1 MTLFWGSRSKY
12 IRSPKLLLPRI
23 ISGKFLLR
31 LKTVFVNTFKTLG
44 MVMPMLL
51 SVIALAGLFETLV
64 TPEMIQSVFKGSIVE
79 DTLMGTGIGAVSVGQ
94 PFLSYVI
101 GGELLNEGVS
111 LYAVTAFILSF
122 VTLGVIQV
130 PLEWSLFGTR
140 FTLLRNSL
148 SFIFAFLI
156 SIAAVTILGFLQ

>member
-1 MTLFWGSRSKY
+1 MNPLFN
-12 IRSPKLLLPRI
+12 
-23 ISGKFLLR
+23 R
-31 LKTVFVNTFKTLG
+31 LKIAAKNTLG
-44 MVMPMLL
+44 TLMMVMPMLF

-64 TPEMIQSVFKGSIVE
+64 TPEMIQSIFKGSLVT
-79 DTLMGTGIGAVSVGQ
+79 DTLLGTGIGAVSVGQ

-101 GGELLNEGVS
+101 GGELLDEGVS

-122 VTLGVIQV
+122 VTLGLIQL

-140 FTLLRNSL
+140 FTLLRNIL

-156 SIAAVTILGFLQ
+156 SISTVYILGFLQ

>member
-1 MTLFWGSRSKY
+1 MNPLFN
-12 IRSPKLLLPRI
+12 
-23 ISGKFLLR
+23 R
-31 LKTVFVNTFKTLG
+31 LKIAAKNTLG
-44 MVMPMLL
+44 TLMMVMPMLF

-64 TPEMIQSVFKGSIVE
+64 TPEMIQSIFKGSLVT
-79 DTLMGTGIGAVSVGQ
+79 DTLLGTGIGAVSVGQ

-101 GGELLNEGVS
+101 GGELLDEGVS

-122 VTLGVIQV
+122 VTLGLIQL

-140 FTLLRNSL
+140 FTLLRNML

-156 SIAAVTILGFLQ
+156 SISTVYILGFLQ

>member
-1 MTLFWGSRSKY
+1 
-12 IRSPKLLLPRI
+12 
-23 ISGKFLLR
+23 
-31 LKTVFVNTFKTLG
+31 
-44 MVMPMLL
+44 MLL

-130 PLEWSLFGTR
+130 PLEWSLFGTH

-156 SIAAVTILGFLQ
+156 SIATVTILGFLQ

>member
-1 MTLFWGSRSKY
+1 MKSVFIRLQTAAKNTVGTLM
-12 IRSPKLLLPRI
+12 
-23 ISGKFLLR
+23 
-31 LKTVFVNTFKTLG
+31 

-51 SVIALAGLFETLV
+51 AVIALAGLFETLV
-64 TPEMIQSVFKGSIVE
+64 TPEMIQSVFKGFIVE
-79 DTLMGTGIGAVSVGQ
+79 DTLIGTGIGAVSVGQ

-101 GGELLNEGVS
+101 GGELLQEGVS

-122 VTLGVIQV
+122 VTLGVIQL

-140 FTLLRNSL
+140 FTLLRNIL

-156 SIAAVTILGFLQ
+156 SIATITILGFLQ